1 MANPTIKKQGPISM
15 ELIVAKLD
23 DVALKVTN
31 IEAAVTIIKE
41 KQLLTQADLATLITP
56 PNVEA
61 RLRKYVDDTDE
72 HRKANVAQTIVQTQT
87 IITQGQTILQLQLEA
102 QIKDV
107 ALAQAQTETDRK
119 SDHSDMVK
127 HQDHVDEEIENI
139 KKYIWMGLG
148 GLAVLTTALKFI
160 KF

>member
-23 DVALKVTN
+23 DVALKVTS

-41 KQLLTQADLATLITP
+41 KQLLTQSDLATLITP

-87 IITQGQTILQLQLEA
+87 IITQGQKILELQLEA

-148 GLAVLTTALKFI
+148 GLAVLTTALKFV